1 MTTAATDTQAELSL
15 PVEGMTC
22 ASCVNRIERFLNR
35 ADGVTSATVNL
46 ASEEAMV
53 RYDPARID
61 RAGII
66 GAIEAAGY
74 DVRPQSTPTAGTTIP
89 ETELDAAE
97 MARAVERRGLLRYGV
112 AATIIGLAMMAV
124 TLWPGGAPLAMDRL
138 NLLLLVPAT
147 FVQLVLGR
155 RFVARAL
162 RGLPHGEL
170 TMDTLVVM
178 GTGAAYAYSVI
189 ITLFPDAVMAAGLP
203 LDTFYETAAIIIG
216 LVLIGRY
223 LEARAKGQA
232 AGAVR
237 ALLRRRPETARV
249 IRDGAETEVRLAE
262 VRVGDLVRV
271 RPGER
276 IPVDGVVVEGAS
288 AVDESMLTGE
298 PLPVEKAPGDRVTG
312 ATLIAH
318 GSFVLRADRVGA
330 DTTLA
335 QIARLV
341 EQAQGSKA
349 PIQRLVDQVV
359 AWFVPAVA
367 LVAVLT
373 FAAWITLG
381 PEPRLPLALSSAI
394 GVLIIACPCAMG
406 LATPTA
412 LMVSAGKGAEAG
424 ILVRD
429 GAALERAAVISA
441 VVFDKTGTLT
451 RGRPEVT
458 GVYPAGTDAR
468 ALLLVAGAAERASE
482 HPLASAIVRR
492 AGEEGLVADS
502 ATVTDFA
509 AVPGGGVR
517 ATVEGRAVLIGSAR
531 LLSDAGVVAPPSS
544 SLDDAERAAAAAG
557 QTAVW
562 VAVDGELRGLL
573 TVADRIK
580 PEAPVAVAQLRAA
593 GLEPWL
599 LTGDRAPAARAIG
612 AAVGIDPDRIVAEV
626 QPGEKAARIAT
637 LQATGRRVAMVGDGI
652 NDAPALAQADLGVA
666 IGTGADVAVEASDV
680 TLVGDDLRAVP
691 ASIGLARATMRI
703 IRQNLVWA
711 FGYNVLLIPVAAGIL
726 YPLTGWT
733 LNPALAAGA
742 MALSS
747 VSVVTN
753 SLRLRGFRP
762 RQPALMADVTGVTG
776 LTDVTDSED

>member
-1 MTTAATDTQAELSL
+1 MTTSPAASVSTPRAAPPSSRGAPDAPLLDLVL

-35 ADGVTSATVNL
+35 TDGVATAAVNL
-46 ASEEAMV
+46 ASEQAAV
-53 RYDPARID
+53 RYDPSRID
-61 RAGII
+61 RAGIV

-74 DVRPQSTPTAGTTIP
+74 DVRPEATARGAAGSP
-89 ETELDAAE
+89 EAALDAAE
-97 MARAVERRGLLRYGV
+97 LARAGERRGLLRDGV
-112 AATIIGLAMMAV
+112 AATAIGLVMMAF
-124 TLWPGGAPLAMDRL
+124 TMWPGGTPLPVDRL
-138 NLLLLVPAT
+138 NLVLLVPAT
-147 FVQLVLGR
+147 FTQLVLGR
-155 RFVARAL
+155 RFTARAL

-170 TMDTLVVM
+170 TMDTLVAM
-178 GTGAAYAYSVI
+178 GTWAAFTYSAV

-216 LVLIGRY
+216 FVLIGRW

-237 ALLRRRPETARV
+237 ALLRLRPDTARV
-249 IRDGAETEVRLAE
+249 VRDGADRDVPLAE

-276 IPVDGVVVEGAS
+276 IPVDGVLVEGSS

-298 PLPVEKAPGDRVTG
+298 SLPVEKGLGDRVTG
-312 ATLIAH
+312 ATMNAQ

-349 PIQRLVDQVV
+349 PIQRLVDRVV

-367 LVAVLT
+367 AMAALT
-373 FAAWITLG
+373 FLAWMIFG
-381 PEPRLPLALSSAI
+381 PEPSLPLALSSAI

-429 GAALERAAVISA
+429 GAALERAAVVTD
-441 VVFDKTGTLT
+441 VVLDKTGTLT

-458 GVYPAGTDAR
+458 GVHPIGTDTR
-468 ALLLVAGAAERASE
+468 GLLLVAAATERDSE

-492 AGEEGLVADS
+492 AGAEGVEAD
-502 ATVTDFA
+502 APVVREFA

-517 ATVEGRAVLIGSAR
+517 AMVEGQSVLVGSTRMLAETGVAAVPPEPVAEAEAV
-531 LLSDAGVVAPPSS
+531 AG
-544 SLDDAERAAAAAG
+544 AAG

-573 TVADRIK
+573 TIADALK
-580 PEAPVAVAQLRAA
+580 PEAAMAVAQLRAA
-593 GLEPWL
+593 GLRLWL
-599 LTGDRAPAARAIG
+599 VTGDREAVARAVG
-612 AAVGIDPDRIVAEV
+612 AAAGIKPNEIVAEV
-626 QPGEKAARIAT
+626 QPAEKAARVAT
-637 LQATGRRVAMVGDGI
+637 LQASGRQVAMVGDGL

-703 IRQNLVWA
+703 IRQNLGWA
-711 FGYNVLLIPVAAGIL
+711 FGYNVVLIPVAAGIL
-726 YPLTGWT
+726 YPITGWT
-733 LNPALAAGA
+733 LNPALAAAA

-753 SLRLRGFRP
+753 SLRLRRFRA
-762 RQPALMADVTGVTG
+762 R
-776 LTDVTDSED
+776 

>member
-1 MTTAATDTQAELSL
+1 MTTATADMQAAQDPQAELSL

-22 ASCVNRIERFLNR
+22 ASCVNRIERFLSR
-35 ADGVTSATVNL
+35 AEGVTSATVNL

-74 DVRPQSTPTAGTTIP
+74 DVRPQPPPTAGTASP
-89 ETELDAAE
+89 EAVLDAAE
-97 MARAVERRGLLRYGV
+97 MVRAAERRGLLRDGV
-112 AATIIGLAMMAV
+112 AATAIGLTMMV
-124 TLWPGGAPLAMDRL
+124 LTLWPGGTPLPMDRL
-138 NLLLLVPAT
+138 NLVLLVPAT

-155 RFVARAL
+155 RFLARAL

-178 GTGAAYAYSVI
+178 GTGAAYAYSVVI
-189 ITLFPDAVMAAGLP
+189 SLFPDAVTAAGLP

-216 LVLIGRY
+216 FVLIGRW

-249 IRDGAETEVRLAE
+249 IRNGAETEVRLAD
-262 VRVGDLVRV
+262 VQVGDLVRV

-276 IPVDGVVVEGAS
+276 IPVDGVVADGTS

-298 PLPVEKAPGDRVTG
+298 SLPVEKAAGDRVTG
-312 ATLIAH
+312 ATINAH

-359 AWFVPAVA
+359 NRFVPAVA
-367 LVAVLT
+367 LVALLT
-373 FAAWITLG
+373 FVAWMALG

-429 GAALERAAVISA
+429 GAALERAAGLSA

-458 GVYPAGTDAR
+458 GVHPVGADGGE
-468 ALLLVAGAAERASE
+468 LLLVAAAAERGSE
-482 HPLASAIVRR
+482 HPLASAIVRQ
-492 AGEEGLVADS
+492 AGVAGVESDS
-502 ATVTDFA
+502 PTVTDFE

-517 ATVEGRAVLIGSAR
+517 ATVDGQRVVIGNAR
-531 LLSDAGVVAPPSS
+531 LLSEAGVEEPPAP
-544 SLDDAERAAAAAG
+544 LAEEEAAAATRG

-562 VAVDGELRGLL
+562 VAVDGALRGLL
-573 TVADRIK
+573 TVGDRLK
-580 PEAPVAVAQLRAA
+580 PEAPAAVAQLRAA
-593 GLEPWL
+593 GLEPWI
-599 LTGDRAPAARAIG
+599 LTGDRERVALAIG

-626 QPGEKAARIAT
+626 QPGEKVAMIT
-637 LQATGRRVAMVGDGI
+637 SLQAAGRRVAMVGDGL

-726 YPLTGWT
+726 YPFTGWT

-762 RQPALMADVTGVTG
+762 RAPERM
-776 LTDVTDSED
+776 TDVKA

>member
-1 MTTAATDTQAELSL
+1 MTTAAETRAGIDTQEQLSL

-35 ADGVTSATVNL
+35 AEGVTSATVNL
-46 ASEEAMV
+46 ASEEATV

-74 DVRPQSTPTAGTTIP
+74 DVRLQPTAVAGTATP
-89 ETELDAAE
+89 EAALDAAE
-97 MARAVERRGLLRYGV
+97 VVRAVERRGLLRDGV
-112 AATIIGLAMMAV
+112 AATAIGLAMMAL
-124 TLWPGGAPLAMDRL
+124 TLWPGGPPLPVERL
-138 NLLLLVPAT
+138 NLILLVPAT
-147 FVQLVLGR
+147 FVQFVLGR
-155 RFVARAL
+155 RFLARAL
-162 RGLPHGEL
+162 RGLPHGDL

-178 GTGAAYAYSVI
+178 GTGAAYGYSLVVS
-189 ITLFPDAVMAAGLP
+189 LFPDTVTAAGLP

-216 LVLIGRY
+216 FVLIGRW

-237 ALLRRRPETARV
+237 ALLRRAPETAQV
-249 IRDGAETEVRLAE
+249 IRDGVETEVSLAD

-271 RPGER
+271 RAGER
-276 IPVDGVVVEGAS
+276 IPVDGVVANGAS

-298 PLPVEKAPGDRVTG
+298 SLPVEKSPGDRVTG
-312 ATLIAH
+312 ATINAH

-341 EQAQGSKA
+341 EEAQASKA

-373 FAAWITLG
+373 FVAWMALG

-412 LMVSAGKGAEAG
+412 LMVSAGSGAEAG
-424 ILVRD
+424 ILIRN
-429 GAALERAAVISA
+429 GAALERAAGLSA

-451 RGRPEVT
+451 RGRPEVM
-458 GVYPAGTDAR
+458 GVHPVGMD
-468 ALLLVAGAAERASE
+468 VAGLLRVVAAAERGSE

-492 AGEEGLVADS
+492 AGEEGVAADS
-502 ATVTDFA
+502 PTVSEFV

-517 ATVEGRAVLIGSAR
+517 ATVDGQGVVIGSAR
-531 LLSDAGVVAPPSS
+531 FLSEAEIDVAPPQP
-544 SLDDAERAAAAAG
+544 LADAETAAAERG
-557 QTAVW
+557 ETAVW
-562 VAVDGELRGLL
+562 VAVAGELGGLL
-573 TVADRIK
+573 TIADRVK
-580 PEAPVAVAQLRAA
+580 PEAPAAVAQLRAA
-593 GLEPWL
+593 GVEPWL
-599 LTGDRAPAARAIG
+599 LTGDQERVARAIG
-612 AAVGIDPDRIVAEV
+612 AAVGIDPGRIVAEV
-626 QPGEKAARIAT
+626 QPDEKVAAIAS
-637 LQATGRRVAMVGDGI
+637 LQAAGHRAAMVGDGL
-652 NDAPALAQADLGVA
+652 NDAPALARADLGVA
-666 IGTGADVAVEASDV
+666 IGTGADVALEASDV

-691 ASIGLARATMRI
+691 ASISLARATLRV

-726 YPLTGWT
+726 YPFTGWT

-753 SLRLRGFRP
+753 SLRLQGFRAG
-762 RQPALMADVTGVTG
+762 RSNG
-776 LTDVTDSED
+776 SEI

>member
-1 MTTAATDTQAELSL
+1 MTTTTADTQAIADTAAELNL

-74 DVRPQSTPTAGTTIP
+74 DVRPQPAPTAGTAFP

-97 MARAVERRGLLRYGV
+97 MIRAAERRGLLRDGV
-112 AATIIGLAMMAV
+112 AATVIGLAMMAV
-124 TLWPGGAPLAMDRL
+124 TLWPGGAPLPVDRL
-138 NLLLLVPAT
+138 NLVLLVPAT

-155 RFVARAL
+155 RFMARAL

-178 GTGAAYAYSVI
+178 GTGAAYAYSVA
-189 ITLFPDAVMAAGLP
+189 ITLFPAQVQAAGLP

-216 LVLIGRY
+216 FVLIGRW

-249 IRDGAETEVRLAE
+249 IRDGAEMEVRLAE

-298 PLPVEKAPGDRVTG
+298 SLPVEKAPGDRVTG
-312 ATLIAH
+312 ATLNAH

-330 DTTLA
+330 DSTLA

-349 PIQRLVDQVV
+349 PIQRLVDRVV
-359 AWFVPAVA
+359 TWFVPAVA
-367 LVAVLT
+367 LVSVLT
-373 FAAWITLG
+373 FVAWMAFG
-381 PEPRLPLALSSAI
+381 PEPRLPMALSSAI

-412 LMVSAGKGAEAG
+412 LMVSAGKGAETG
-424 ILVRD
+424 ILIRD
-429 GAALERAAVISA
+429 GAVLERAAGLSA

-451 RGRPEVT
+451 RGRPAVT
-458 GVYPAGTDAR
+458 SVHPVGTDAR
-468 ALLLVAGAAERASE
+468 ELLLVAAGAERGSE

-492 AGEEGLVADS
+492 AGEEGVEANS
-502 ATVTDFA
+502 PTVTGFV

-531 LLSDAGVVAPPSS
+531 LLSEAGVAGPPPA
-544 SLDDAERAAAAAG
+544 SLGEEEAAAAARG
-557 QTAVW
+557 ETAVW
-562 VAVDGELRGLL
+562 IAVDGELRGLL
-573 TVADRIK
+573 TVADRLK
-580 PEAPVAVAQLRAA
+580 PEAPAAVAQLRAA

-599 LTGDRAPAARAIG
+599 MTGDRATAARTIG
-612 AAVGIDPDRIVAEV
+612 AAVGIDSDRIVAEV
-626 QPGEKAARIAT
+626 QPGDKAARIAT
-637 LQATGRRVAMVGDGI
+637 LQGTGRRVAMVGDGI

-691 ASIGLARATMRI
+691 ASIGLARATLRI

-726 YPLTGWT
+726 YPFTGWT

-753 SLRLRGFRP
+753 SLRLRGLR
-762 RQPALMADVTGVTG
+762 LM
-776 LTDVTDSED
+776 DSED

>member
-1 MTTAATDTQAELSL
+1 MTTAAEARTAAESRATPDGGAEVSL
-15 PVEGMTC
+15 AVEGMTC

-35 ADGVTSATVNL
+35 AEGVTSASVNL
-46 ASEEAMV
+46 ATERATV
-53 RYDPARID
+53 WYDPERID
-61 RAGII
+61 RSGIVE
-66 GAIEAAGY
+66 AIEAAGY
-74 DVRPQSTPTAGTTIP
+74 DVRPQSAPTAGTATP
-89 ETELDAAE
+89 EAKLDAAE
-97 MARAVERRGLLRYGV
+97 MARAAERRGLLRDGV
-112 AATIIGLAMMAV
+112 AATSIGLAMMAL
-124 TLWPGGAPLAMDRL
+124 TFWPGGPALPMDRL
-138 NLLLLVPAT
+138 NLVLLVPAT
-147 FVQLVLGR
+147 FVQFVLGR
-155 RFVARAL
+155 RFLVRAL

-178 GTGAAYAYSVI
+178 GTGAAYAYSAVI
-189 ITLFPDAVMAAGLP
+189 SLFPDAMVAAGLP
-203 LDTFYETAAIIIG
+203 LDTFYETAAVIIG
-216 LVLIGRY
+216 FVLIGRW

-237 ALLRRRPETARV
+237 ALLRRRPERAWV
-249 IRDGAETEVRLAE
+249 IRDGMEVEVPLAE
-262 VRVGDLVRV
+262 VRVADVVRV
-271 RPGER
+271 RPGDR
-276 IPVDGVVVEGAS
+276 IPVDGVVIEGAS

-298 PLPVEKAPGDRVTG
+298 SLPVEKAAGDRVTG
-312 ATLIAH
+312 ATLNAH
-318 GSFVLRADRVGA
+318 GSFLFRADRVGA

-349 PIQRLVDQVV
+349 PIQRLVDRVV

-373 FAAWITLG
+373 FLVWMAFG
-381 PEPRLPLALSSAI
+381 PEPRLPMALSSAI

-429 GAALERAAVISA
+429 GAAVERAAAVSA

-458 GVYPAGTDAR
+458 GAYSVGSDVR
-468 ALLLVAGAAERASE
+468 ALVLIAAAAERGSE
-482 HPLASAIVRR
+482 HPLASAIVRH
-492 AGEEGLVADS
+492 AGAEGVEADS
-502 ATVTDFA
+502 PAVADFA

-517 ATVEGRAVLIGSAR
+517 ATVDGQTVLVGSSR
-531 LLSDAGVVAPPSS
+531 LLSQAGVGARPSER
-544 SLDDAERAAAAAG
+544 LAQIADAA
-557 QTAVW
+557 TARGETVVW
-562 VAVDGELRGLL
+562 VGVDGEFQGLL
-573 TVADRIK
+573 TIADRLK
-580 PEAPVAVAQLRAA
+580 PEAPAAVVQLRAA
-593 GLEPWL
+593 GIDAWL
-599 LTGDRAPAARAIG
+599 LTGDREGAARAIG
-612 AAVGIDPDRIVAEV
+612 AQAGIDSDRIVADV
-626 QPGEKAARIAT
+626 QPAEKAAAVAS
-637 LQATGRRVAMVGDGI
+637 LQATGLRVAMVGDGL

-691 ASIGLARATMRI
+691 ATVSLARATMRI
-703 IRQNLVWA
+703 IRQNLAWA
-711 FGYNVLLIPVAAGIL
+711 FGYNVLLIPVAAGVL

-753 SLRLRGFRP
+753 SLRLRRFRP
-762 RQPALMADVTGVTG
+762 TAPEPMSDTRA
-776 LTDVTDSED
+776 

>member
-1 MTTAATDTQAELSL
+1 MTTATADMQAAQDPQAELSL

-22 ASCVNRIERFLNR
+22 ASCVNRIERFLSR
-35 ADGVTSATVNL
+35 AEGVTSATVNL

-74 DVRPQSTPTAGTTIP
+74 DVRPQPPPTAGTASP
-89 ETELDAAE
+89 EAVLDAAE
-97 MARAVERRGLLRYGV
+97 MVRAAERRGLLRDGV
-112 AATIIGLAMMAV
+112 AATAIGLTMMV
-124 TLWPGGAPLAMDRL
+124 LTLWPGGTPLPMDRL
-138 NLLLLVPAT
+138 NLVLLVPAT

-155 RFVARAL
+155 RFLARAL

-178 GTGAAYAYSVI
+178 GTGAAYAYSVVI
-189 ITLFPDAVMAAGLP
+189 SLFPDAVTAAGLP

-216 LVLIGRY
+216 FVLIGRW

-249 IRDGAETEVRLAE
+249 IRNGAETEVRLAD
-262 VRVGDLVRV
+262 VQVGDLVRV

-276 IPVDGVVVEGAS
+276 IPVDGVVADGTS

-298 PLPVEKAPGDRVTG
+298 SLPVEKAAGDRVTG
-312 ATLIAH
+312 ATINAH

-359 AWFVPAVA
+359 NRFVPAVA
-367 LVAVLT
+367 LVALLT
-373 FAAWITLG
+373 FVAWMALG

-429 GAALERAAVISA
+429 GAALERAAGLSA

-458 GVYPAGTDAR
+458 GVHPVGADGGE
-468 ALLLVAGAAERASE
+468 LLLVAAAAERGSE
-482 HPLASAIVRR
+482 HPLASAIVRQ
-492 AGEEGLVADS
+492 AGVAGVESDS
-502 ATVTDFA
+502 PTVTDFE

-517 ATVEGRAVLIGSAR
+517 ATVDGQRVVIGNAR
-531 LLSDAGVVAPPSS
+531 LLSEAGVEEPPAP
-544 SLDDAERAAAAAG
+544 LAEEEAAAATRG

-562 VAVDGELRGLL
+562 VAVDGALRGLL
-573 TVADRIK
+573 TVGDRLK
-580 PEAPVAVAQLRAA
+580 PEAPAAVAQLRAA
-593 GLEPWL
+593 GLEPWI
-599 LTGDRAPAARAIG
+599 LTGDRERVALAIG

-626 QPGEKAARIAT
+626 QPGEKVAMIT
-637 LQATGRRVAMVGDGI
+637 SLQAAGRRVAMVGDGL

-726 YPLTGWT
+726 YPFTGWT

-762 RQPALMADVTGVTG
+762 E
-776 LTDVTDSED
+776 SN